1 MHNKIKQIIFYS
13 YLALVFYLTL
23 MPGNQL
29 KSIDRAGFGQYL
41 NFPHSDKLVHMCMF
55 FGLAILYAN
64 LKKHKLVR
72 MFLVPVLI
80 SFLIEILQGIMPYG
94 RTFDWLDLLA
104 NSIGVILAIAIVIG
118 IKKAKK

>member
-1 MHNKIKQIIFYS
+1 
-13 YLALVFYLTL
+13 

-29 KSIDRAGFGQYL
+29 KSIDRAGLGEYL

-55 FGLAILYAN
+55 FGLAFLYAY
-64 LKKHKLVR
+64 LKRHSIAR
-72 MFLVPVLI
+72 MFFVPVSI

-104 NSIGVILAIAIVIG
+104 NSIGITLAIAFVIG
-118 IKKAKK
+118 IKKAKI